1 MDTDM
6 AHTKAAAAEEIS
18 RAFVDLMRASR
29 GGHDKPH
36 GEALRTGIETDWFRP
51 PPAVAAAS
59 WPRVAPKPDGRPRTG
74 VGRPNAPAAPAPSAK
89 PRDGL
94 RAAGRA
100 SWLANALARPVS
112 CGLDRPATRTGH
124 SALSSLSRS
133 PAADGA

>member
-6 AHTKAAAAEEIS
+6 AHTKAAAADEIS

-51 PPAVAAAS
+51 LGVAAAS
-59 WPRVAPKPDGRPRTG
+59 WLRVAPKPDGPPRTG
-74 VGRPNAPAAPAPSAK
+74 VGRPNAPAGLTPSAK

-124 SALSSLSRS
+124 SALSSPSRS

>member
-1 MDTDM
+1 MDADM
-6 AHTKAAAAEEIS
+6 AHTNAAAAEEIS
-18 RAFVDLMRASR
+18 RALVDLMRASR

-36 GEALRTGIETDWFRP
+36 GEALRTGIEPDWFRP

-59 WPRVAPKPDGRPRTG
+59 WPRVAPKPDGPPRTG
-74 VGRPNAPAAPAPSAK
+74 VERPNAPDGPVLCAK

-100 SWLANALARPVS
+100 SWRANALARRVS
-112 CGLDRPATRTGH
+112 CGLGWPATRTGH
-124 SALSSLSRS
+124 SAWSSLSRS